1 MTRAF
6 PWVMAGMG
14 IGAGLTIMFMNEYK
28 EAEAR
33 FGARSAAG
41 SGAGSSISSTEEE
54 EWPLGKSFAWGTKGT
69 KERGD
74 TGKGGKL
81 QSASG
86 AVKEELGRLTGGDQ
100 MVGESVVDRAV
111 GKARDAAGEVGH
123 AVGQTIHDLNR

>member
-14 IGAGLTIMFMNEYK
+14 IGAGLTIMFMNEYR

-33 FGARSAAG
+33 HGAGSAVG
-41 SGAGSSISSTEEE
+41 SGAGSSMSSTEE
-54 EWPLGKSFAWGTKGT
+54 EWPLGKSFAWGTK
-69 KERGD
+69 ERGY

-81 QSASG
+81 QAASG
-86 AVKEELGRLTGGDQ
+86 AVKEEFGRLTGDDQ
-100 MVGESVVDRAV
+100 MVGEGVVDRAV
-111 GKARDAAGEVGH
+111 GSARDAAGEVGQ

>member
-33 FGARSAAG
+33 FGARSPVG
-41 SGAGSSISSTEEE
+41 SGTGSAAESSTSAMSSAEE
-54 EWPLGKSFAWGTKGT
+54 EWPLGKSFAWGTK
-69 KERGD
+69 ERA
-74 TGKGGKL
+74 KGKL

-86 AVKEELGRLTGGDQ
+86 AVKEEFGRLTGDDQ
-100 MVGESVVDRAV
+100 MVGEGVVDRAV
-111 GKARDAAGEVGH
+111 GKAKDAAGEVGQ